1 VKSRRQKADGRRQ
14 GTQNGKCD
22 VGTVSSC
29 LLPSARSPLL
39 SDVRGFSLIELVIT
53 VAVLAILT
61 MGVVP
66 LVQVSVKRQKEQQ
79 LRDGLREM
87 REAIDQFHREAL
99 AGAQYQANNQQG
111 STTAQQEQAAR
122 PNPQAQ
128 NPQAAQAQNI
138 FADPRVRVMIT
149 DQTIFT
155 TENPDRFPP
164 DLDTLVKGVDVL
176 PISAGSLG
184 RRGNQNFT
192 ATQAASDDSQVPKT
206 KVYLRRIPV
215 DPMTGKAEW
224 DFRSCYDSADSTS
237 WGGENIFDVHSKSE
251 GVALNGEKYRDW

>member
-1 VKSRRQKADGRRQ
+1 LRAQSE
-14 GTQNGKCD
+14 
-22 VGTVSSC
+22 
-29 LLPSARSPLL
+29 SARSLPTG
-39 SDVRGFSLIELVIT
+39 VRGFSLIELVIT

-61 MGVVP
+61 LGVVP

-79 LRDGLREM
+79 LRDALREM

-99 AGAQYQANNQQG
+99 AGAQYQANQGTTG
-111 STTAQQEQAAR
+111 STGSTGAIDPNSGLPVTGRGTGTGTAQV
-122 PNPQAQ
+122 P
-128 NPQAAQAQNI
+128 NI

-155 TENPDRFPP
+155 TDNPDRFPP

-192 ATQAASDDSQVPKT
+192 ATEAATEDSQVPKT